1 MKQKRPSPSAFAP
14 RRSRVNIR
22 SNILQIM
29 PEDPNQ
35 NLADNSLTD
44 DERPLFVYGTL
55 RRGGSND
62 IAHFGAGARLL
73 GAARVRGALY
83 DLGAY
88 PGMVL
93 GGSAWVWG
101 ELYAITQSLESR
113 LDRLEEVWPQATGE
127 YRRSQAMVMLQVGHG
142 ERALSA
148 LIYALDCARAQDSA
162 LIEGGDWII
171 HVGRRA

>member
-1 MKQKRPSPSAFAP
+1 M
-14 RRSRVNIR
+14 
-22 SNILQIM
+22 
-29 PEDPNQ
+29 
-35 NLADNSLTD
+35 
-44 DERPLFVYGTL
+44 
-55 RRGGSND
+55 
-62 IAHFGAGARLL
+62 
-73 GAARVRGALY
+73 RGALY